1 MQWLLAEVIGKLREL
16 MNAAHTTYGVDS
28 VVFLV
33 IYVGAGPFFYYS
45 IFRTLRAIKK
55 GLKTELTLWSTMLM
69 AATAAPFVY
78 VLFFGH
84 NMPWWVYVVIGL
96 LIAQGAYTLVRRLV
110 RNRMTAPE
118 NVPLTMLEN
127 QVEDRAEQL
136 VGDPIPIEGG
146 LGTSLSV
153 GQE

>member
-1 MQWLLAEVIGKLREL
+1 MQWLLGEVIDKLREL

-55 GLKTELTLWSTMLM
+55 RLKTELTIWSTMLM

-84 NMPWWVYVVIGL
+84 
-96 LIAQGAYTLVRRLV
+96 TLVRRLV

-153 GQE
+153 QQE